1 VGGVALTLCS
11 LLTACSIVTRQ
22 GTHPLPTCSIVT
34 RQGTHPLPTCS
45 IVTRQGTHP
54 LPTCSVLTHQ
64 DTPAPLGMLLAVRCL
79 RPQRFT
85 VPRRCSLAL
94 LATVLS
100 LYSISLAT
108 VVYFTLYS
116 VSLATVVYFT
126 LYSVSLA
133 TVVYFTLYS
142 VSLAT
147 VVYITLYSI
156 SLAFSLLAPTLRCT
170 SITSARSVEARRQP
184 AKRGEFAR
192 TAPPIF
198 PT

>member
-1 VGGVALTLCS
+1 MTRTCHPLRWRGRGGGSCS
-11 LLTACSIVTRQ
+11 DSVLTACSIVTRQ

-45 IVTRQGTHP
+45 ILTRQGTHP

-108 VVYFTLYS
+108 VVYFTLS
-116 VSLATVVYFT
+116 
-126 LYSVSLA
+126 
-133 TVVYFTLYS
+133 S